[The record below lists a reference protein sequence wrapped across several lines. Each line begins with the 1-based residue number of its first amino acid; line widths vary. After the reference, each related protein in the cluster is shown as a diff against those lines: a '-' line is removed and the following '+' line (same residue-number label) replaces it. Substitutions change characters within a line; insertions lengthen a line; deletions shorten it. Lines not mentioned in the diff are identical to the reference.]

1 MATEKLKSRGRL
13 VPTQPTG
20 VQYQVEYVIKIT
32 TEVRQH
38 GRSSTTT
45 TRTRW
50 AKCSVKSP
58 SAHMIPDGTYFL
70 HSEDGRVLQLKS
82 TGGQWQFLDAQI

>member
-20 VQYQVEYVIKIT
+20 VQYQVEYVINIT

-58 SAHMIPDGTYFL
+58 NAHLIPDGTYFL

-82 TGGQWQFLDAQI
+82 TGGQWQFLDAQV

>member
-20 VQYQVEYVIKIT
+20 VQYQVEYVINIT

-58 SAHMIPDGTYFL
+58 NAHMIPDGTYFL

>member
-1 MATEKLKSRGRL
+1 MGTETLKSSGRL

-20 VQYQVEYVIKIT
+20 VRYQVNYVIHIT
-32 TEVRQH
+32 KEVHQH

-50 AKCSVKSP
+50 AKCSVRSP
-58 SAHMIPDGTYFL
+58 DARMIPDGTYFL
-70 HSEDGRVLQLKS
+70 HSEDGRVLQVKS
-82 TGGQWQFLDAQI
+82 TGGQWQFLNTP

>member
-20 VQYQVEYVIKIT
+20 VQYQVEYVINIT

-58 SAHMIPDGTYFL
+58 NAHMIPDWTYFL